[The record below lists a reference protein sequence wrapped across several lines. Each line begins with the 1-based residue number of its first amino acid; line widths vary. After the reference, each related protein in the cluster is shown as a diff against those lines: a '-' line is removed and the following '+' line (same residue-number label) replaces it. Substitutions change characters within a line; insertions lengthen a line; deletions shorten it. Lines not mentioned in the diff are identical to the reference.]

1 MSASGQLQRVRDDPT
16 LPKIGWGKSENSL
29 TVPLLRR
36 VRNICLL
43 VILLILIEL
52 EGCMA
57 CVLNAAMN
65 TPALLRVVPLFPWIT
80 PLLSEYSYLA
90 GHSQCGAGQYRLSR
104 SRTLTGSSFVHLK
117 FWKFQ
122 ARDTELKEPNS
133 WGMRVKIIPKKDI
146 SSQEAT
152 DTLVPHFYHRYH
164 YNLTL
169 GAS

>member
-1 MSASGQLQRVRDDPT
+1 LTYSPSMMSASGQLQRVRDDPT

-65 TPALLRVVPLFPWIT
+65 TPALLRVVPLFP
-80 PLLSEYSYLA
+80 
-90 GHSQCGAGQYRLSR
+90 
-104 SRTLTGSSFVHLK
+104 
-117 FWKFQ
+117 
-122 ARDTELKEPNS
+122 
-133 WGMRVKIIPKKDI
+133 
-146 SSQEAT
+146 
-152 DTLVPHFYHRYH
+152 
-164 YNLTL
+164 
-169 GAS
+169 